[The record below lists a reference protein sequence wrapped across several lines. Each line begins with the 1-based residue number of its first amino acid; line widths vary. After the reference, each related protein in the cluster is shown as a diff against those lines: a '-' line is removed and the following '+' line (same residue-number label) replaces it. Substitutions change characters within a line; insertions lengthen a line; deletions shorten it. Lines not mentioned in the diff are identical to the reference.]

1 MVPHPFMS
9 AVSPSPARRVNRT
22 AKRLFSIVLALG
34 TMFALPAPAAEPV
47 EGRIVEVGAGDTAT
61 LELAG
66 GIRRSL
72 RLHAVAAPTG
82 RQPWAAE
89 SRRAL
94 AALVQGRTVRF
105 EALREDAYR
114 RLIGKLLVAPPD
126 CAAPC
131 APTRDAGLA
140 QLEAGLAWWYREERK
155 QQTLHDQGYY
165 EYADFDARQQRR
177 GLWQDTAPVAP
188 WEWRKRQGGNMARA
202 TGSALPATLGRAQPA
217 EGAHAE
223 QCAADSSLPRLSI
236 PGPRVA
242 QMTKPAAAGAA
253 TGFSL

>member
-1 MVPHPFMS
+1 M
-9 AVSPSPARRVNRT
+9 ARRGLQLLLT
-22 AKRLFSIVLALG
+22 LC
-34 TMFALPAPAAEPV
+34 TMVALPAPAAETI
-47 EGRIVEVGAGDTAT
+47 EGRIMEVGAGDTAT

-82 RQPWAAE
+82 RQPYAAD

-94 AALVQGRTVRF
+94 AAMVQGKTVRF
-105 EALREDAYR
+105 VIQREDDYR

-155 QQTLHDQGYY
+155 QQTLPDQGYY
-165 EYADFDARQQRR
+165 EYAEFDARQQRR
-177 GLWQDTAPVAP
+177 GLWQDASPVSP
-188 WEWRKRQGGNMARA
+188 WEWRKRHGGAMARA
-202 TGSALPATLGRAQPA
+202 LPPPFTPNAKPVAA
-217 EGAHAE
+217 E
-223 QCAADSSLPRLSI
+223 
-236 PGPRVA
+236 
-242 QMTKPAAAGAA
+242 AG